1 MHPIIRYVYI
11 VMNIFILGQTCEDL
25 QEPFFIIGVQLANLH
40 AYLDNIDWGTAFK
53 FKGLAILIMFSLIMF
68 LATFLLTR
76 LLNLLR
82 SITMN
87 DLVKR
92 KLQSQRYKR
101 ICDTVQQGILILK
114 GNKIKFFNGIFQN
127 LAKYNLN

>member
-11 VMNIFILGQTCEDL
+11 VMNIFILGQTYEDL
-25 QEPFFIIGVQLANLH
+25 QEPFLTIGVQLANLH
-40 AYLDNIDWGTAFK
+40 AYLDNIDRETAFK
-53 FKGLAILIMFSLIMF
+53 FEGLSFLIIFSLIMF

-92 KLQSQRYKR
+92 KL
-101 ICDTVQQGILILK
+101 
-114 GNKIKFFNGIFQN
+114 
-127 LAKYNLN
+127 